1 MNNYENQ
8 KQVDELQKIID
19 DTTPGV
25 KILCFSVSENRVLS
39 AIIDIDEKGNKSVIN
54 KLISI
59 GFSKKARYKKPLPY
73 YLPMTTK
80 DTFVIRL
87 EKAI

>member
-8 KQVDELQKIID
+8 KQVDELQKVID
-19 DTTPGV
+19 ATTPGI
-25 KILCFSVSENRVLS
+25 KLQSFSVLDNRALT
-39 AIIDIDEKGNKSVIN
+39 AIVDIDEKGNKSVIN

-59 GFSKKARYKKPLPY
+59 GFRKVARYKKPLPFY
-73 YLPMTTK
+73 VPLTTK
-80 DTFVIRL
+80 DTFIIRL